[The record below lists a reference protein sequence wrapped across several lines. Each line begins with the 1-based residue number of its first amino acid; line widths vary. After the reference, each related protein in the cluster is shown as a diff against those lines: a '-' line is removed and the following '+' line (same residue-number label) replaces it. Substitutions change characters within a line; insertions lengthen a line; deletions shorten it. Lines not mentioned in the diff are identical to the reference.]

1 MPAGMGS
8 GNGVVQSLIMAES
21 VPQPVLSDEATLHD
35 ELGRGRFVETL
46 RQVLLEADTPLVVA
60 IYGPWGAGKTSM
72 MMQLQAA
79 LGENDGRLDSP
90 VRTVWFVPWE
100 HSRDNQ
106 PGVSLLLA
114 MRRDLHLED
123 VRVTRALRA
132 IAQAITDEVRIP
144 YIGLSLG
151 RVRANYRELAAQDV
165 ERRSEQALLREHF
178 KEVIAVAREAKE
190 GQKKLVIFI
199 DDLDRCQPATAIA
212 MMEALKLYL
221 SLPGCI
227 FVLGIDPELIQ
238 SAIASEY
245 ASLGIARESYLN
257 KIVQLPFTIPALSRE
272 EVNAYVAAHLAR
284 HLGDC
289 QQILT
294 LAAPDNPRLLKRI
307 INTLL
312 LLDRIAH
319 ISFPNRDSR
328 ILCAVAVIQNSAPD
342 LYQHLR
348 RKPDDWALVVPAGTD
363 PQVPSARPGWLD
375 AMLSGSDTREALSAA
390 LVLLRG
396 LLGSSSAGVV
406 EIQPYIGLSE
416 QVSGQPAAVAPAETA
431 EQFNQQAA
439 ARIKEAIPFYER
451 ALQDRVRELG
461 PDNPGTLA
469 AQSNL
474 ANAYQAAGRVDQAL
488 ALYRETYGNMV
499 RLLGADDPATL
510 AAESNLAFA
519 CQADGS
525 TEQAIRLY
533 EQAVEGMSRVIG
545 PDHPNTLTA
554 KENLAGSYQEA
565 GRIDRAIALYQQA
578 YDGMSKVMG
587 PDNPST
593 LSVGSKLAA
602 AYLAAGRVDPA
613 IKLDESIQKGM
624 IQALGLDHPATQA
637 ATARLKSARQ
647 QRHAR

>member
-1 MPAGMGS
+1 
-8 GNGVVQSLIMAES
+8 MAES
-21 VPQPVLSDEATLHD
+21 VPQPVLCDEATLHD
-35 ELGRGRFVETL
+35 ELGRGRFVRTL
-46 RQVLLEADTPLVVA
+46 QQVLLEAETPLVVA

-72 MMQLQAA
+72 MMQLRAA
-79 LGENDGRLDSP
+79 LTENDDGAAQ

-114 MRRDLHLED
+114 IRRDLDLND
-123 VRVTRALRA
+123 VRVDRALRA
-132 IAQAITDEVRIP
+132 IAQAITDDVRIP
-144 YIGLSLG
+144 YIGLSLR
-151 RVRANYRELAAQDV
+151 RVRANYRQLAEQDV

-178 KEVIAVAREAKE
+178 KKVIAVAREAKE
-190 GQKKLVIFI
+190 GPKKLVIFI

-238 SAIASEY
+238 SAIANEY
-245 ASLGIARESYLN
+245 ATLGIAKESYLN

-284 HLGDC
+284 DLSDC

-312 LLDRIAH
+312 LLDRIAR

-348 RKPDDWALVVPAGTD
+348 RRPEAWALVVPAGTD
-363 PQVPSARPGWLD
+363 PEGPSARPGWLD
-375 AMLSGSDTREALSAA
+375 KMLSGSDTREALSAA
-390 LVLLRG
+390 LLLLRG

-406 EIQPYIGLSE
+406 DIQPYIGLSE
-416 QVSGQPAAVAPAETA
+416 QVTGQPSAAAPAETP
-431 EQFNQQAA
+431 EQLNQQAA
-439 ARIKEAIPFYER
+439 ARIGEAIPFYEQ
-451 ALQDRVRELG
+451 ALHDREREFGLDH
-461 PDNPGTLA
+461 PETLA

-488 ALYRETYGNMV
+488 TLHRQTYDNMV
-499 RLLGADDPATL
+499 RLRGADDPETL

-519 CQADGS
+519 CQAAGR

-545 PDHPNTLTA
+545 ADHPNTLTA
-554 KENLAGSYQEA
+554 KENLAAAYQKA
-565 GRIDRAIALYQQA
+565 GRIDRAIAFYQQA
-578 YDGMSKVMG
+578 YEGMSKIIG
-587 PDNPST
+587 ADHPST
-593 LSVGSKLAA
+593 LAVRSKLAA
-602 AYLAAGRVDPA
+602 AYLAAGRVDRA
-613 IKLDESIQKGM
+613 ISLHEETVEGM
-624 IQALGLDHPATQA
+624 TRALGADHPATQA
-637 ATARLKSARQ
+637 AKAGLKAARQ
-647 QRHAR
+647 QRQA

>member
-1 MPAGMGS
+1 
-8 GNGVVQSLIMAES
+8 MAES
-21 VPQPVLSDEATLHD
+21 VPQPVLCDEATLRD
-35 ELGRGRFVETL
+35 ELGRGRFVQTL
-46 RQVLLEADTPLVVA
+46 RQVLLEAETPLVVA

-79 LGENDGRLDSP
+79 LKENEGAAAQ

-114 MRRDLHLED
+114 IRRDLELDD
-123 VRVTRALRA
+123 VRVNQALRA
-132 IAQAITDEVRIP
+132 IAQAITDDVRVP

-151 RVRANYRELAAQDV
+151 RVRSNYRELAEQDV

-178 KEVIAVAREAKE
+178 KKVITVAREAKD
-190 GQKKLVIFI
+190 GPKKLVIFI

-238 SAIASEY
+238 AAIASEY
-245 ASLGIARESYLN
+245 ASLGIAKESYLN

-284 HLGDC
+284 HLSDC

-312 LLDRIAH
+312 LLDRIAR

-328 ILCAVAVIQNSAPD
+328 ILCAVAVIQNSAPE

-348 RKPDDWALVVPAGTD
+348 RRPEDWALVVPAGTD
-363 PQVPSARPGWLD
+363 PQVPSARPSWLD

-390 LVLLRG
+390 LLLLRG

-406 EIQPYIGLSE
+406 DIQPYIGLSE
-416 QVSGQPAAVAPAETA
+416 RVTGQPAAAAPVETP
-431 EQFNQQAA
+431 EQLNQQAV
-439 ARIKEAIPFYER
+439 ARIDEAIPFYEQ
-451 ALQDRVRELG
+451 ALRDREREFGLDR
-461 PDNPGTLA
+461 PETLA

-488 ALYRETYGNMV
+488 TLYQETYDNMV
-499 RLLGADDPATL
+499 RLLGADHPETL
-510 AAESNLAFA
+510 AAKSSLAFA
-519 CQADGS
+519 SQAAGR
-525 TEQAIRLY
+525 TGQAIRLY

-545 PDHPNTLTA
+545 ADHPNTLTA
-554 KENLAGSYQEA
+554 KENLAAAYQKA

-578 YDGMSKVMG
+578 YEGMSEIIG

-593 LSVGSKLAA
+593 LAVGSKLAA
-602 AYLAAGRVDPA
+602 AYLAAGRVDLA
-613 IKLDESIQKGM
+613 IGLHEETVEGM
-624 IQALGLDHPATQA
+624 TRALGPDHPATQVA
-637 ATARLKSARQ
+637 KAGLEAVRQ
-647 QRHAR
+647 QRQAP